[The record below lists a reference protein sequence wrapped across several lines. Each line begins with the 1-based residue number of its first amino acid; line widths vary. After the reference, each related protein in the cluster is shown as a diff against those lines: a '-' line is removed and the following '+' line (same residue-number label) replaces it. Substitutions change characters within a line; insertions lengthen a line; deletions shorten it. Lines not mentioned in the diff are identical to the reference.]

1 MKKQHNNDQWIS
13 ISDMM
18 TGLMIIFMF
27 IALNY
32 ILQFMEFKFIEK
44 DIYNALEIE
53 FHQEIAS
60 GKIRLSPDGCISFS
74 QDESTCLFESGETT
88 LDSNFTS
95 LLDSFIPKYLEI
107 LTNKDY
113 INNIK
118 EIRIEGHT
126 DTVPLGPNL
135 RRPNYDNYE
144 NNLWLSTERAISVLC
159 RIRSSAYYAKLN
171 DTTRC
176 RLDFLFTANG
186 LSYSRTKDNNQDYSY
201 ITGEEINNEISR
213 RVEFRVITS
222 NEKLAKKIFSR

>member
-1 MKKQHNNDQWIS
+1 MKGQHNNDQWIS

-18 TGLMIIFMF
+18 TGLMVIFMF

-44 DIYNALEIE
+44 EIYNALEIE

-60 GKIRLSPDGCISFS
+60 GRIGLSPDGCISFNK
-74 QDESTCLFESGETT
+74 DESTCLFDSGETT

-95 LLDSFIPKYLEI
+95 MLDSFIPRYLEI

-126 DTVPLGPNL
+126 DTVPLGKKS
-135 RRPNYDNYE
+135 RRPDYDNYE
-144 NNLWLSTERAISVLC
+144 NNLWLSTERAISVLR
-159 RIRSSAYYAKLN
+159 RIRSSAYYNQLN

-176 RLDFLFTANG
+176 RLEFLFTANG
-186 LSYSRTKDNNQDYSY
+186 LSYSRTKDNDQNYSY
-201 ITGEEINNEISR
+201 ITGEKINNEISR
-213 RVEFRVITS
+213 RVEFKVITS
-222 NEKLAKKIFSR
+222 NERLAQKIFSR